1 MSDDRAISDLE
12 AQGLR
17 RGEDF
22 VVVRD
27 LLEQGKGGGESPPE
41 DRAAV
46 GLAAH
51 GPFVPARLENYT
63 PPVYL
68 QPGIHFGVSHEDY
81 LAFPA
86 LSSHGI
92 KALAASQMI
101 YWQDC
106 RWMNPDYEEEEK
118 KDHFQLGDAY
128 ELRIMGGEA
137 AFNARYATALDRR
150 DYLDALVTGDDI
162 KEALAELGLKAKGAT
177 KSGWFEQ
184 LLEWDPDAQLWE
196 RLKDEH
202 AEANAGKVIIPAKAM
217 KKVAI
222 TARIVELDEALRA
235 ALSGGYPN
243 VVLVWHCAKT
253 GVLMKAE
260 TDYIKLRAIVD
271 AKTLVNQRMRSA
283 NEAAFREIADRKYTI
298 QPSVYLEGAQMVR
311 QLVREHGE
319 KVVFHHDEPHYSV
332 EGSRGTWALKWADER
347 RPDEWLWLF
356 LQTAYPITRLVRY
369 PRGVNK
375 AVSDEIVSR
384 MKRRFREMTETYHCD
399 PWLDLEGLVEMAD
412 EDIHPSALEI

>member
-1 MSDDRAISDLE
+1 MTDTRTEADRLRE
-12 AQGLR
+12 QGLEVETA
-17 RGEDF
+17 GDI
-22 VVVRD
+22 
-27 LLEQGKGGGESPPE
+27 LERAEGLSPPPE
-41 DRAAV
+41 EGAANAPA
-46 GLAAH
+46 GT
-51 GPFVPARLENYT
+51 GPFVLARLENYSA
-63 PPVYL
+63 PVYL
-68 QPGIHFGVSHEDY
+68 QPGLHFGVSHEDY

-92 KALAASQMI
+92 KALAASPMI

-106 RWMNPDYEEEEK
+106 RWMNPDYEEPEQ

-128 ELRIMGGEA
+128 ETRIMGGEA
-137 AFNARYATALDRR
+137 AFNARYTTALDRR
-150 DYLDALVTGDDI
+150 DYPDALVTGDDI
-162 KEALAELGLKAKGAT
+162 KAALADLGLKAKGTT

-184 LLEWDPDAQLWE
+184 LLEWNPDAQLWE

-202 AEANAGKVIIPAKAM
+202 AEANAGKIIIPANAM
-217 KKVAI
+217 KKIAI
-222 TARIVELDEALRA
+222 TARIVELDEAHCA
-235 ALSGGYPN
+235 ALSGGHPN

-271 AKTLVNQRMRSA
+271 AKTLVNQRMRSS

-311 QLVREHGE
+311 QLVREHGASVIFSHDADKAGLQPERVEWSMRWAAE
-319 KVVFHHDEPHYSV
+319 K
-332 EGSRGTWALKWADER
+332 

-384 MKRRFREMTETYHCD
+384 MKRRFRRMTETYGTS